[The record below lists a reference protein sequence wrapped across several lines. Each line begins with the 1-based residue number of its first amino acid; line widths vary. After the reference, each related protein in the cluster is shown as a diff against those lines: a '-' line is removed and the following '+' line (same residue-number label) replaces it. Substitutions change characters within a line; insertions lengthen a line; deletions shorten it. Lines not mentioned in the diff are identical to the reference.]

1 MLAACTDITV
11 LDEALLR
18 PGRLQ
23 HHIKLDYPTKID
35 IQEILTEKMREMKCN
50 EDVSV
55 VDLGSILESETDSNV
70 TGADVENL
78 CRRALLSRI
87 REEVKKI
94 KSVTQNA
101 NKNEISDDPLR
112 SSFKEKSKHIDESDG
127 AGMIQTKN
135 VLGKGKVESY
145 EGIDICMR
153 NFLEAFKE
161 CFPSSNRN
169 KNSSEQQSAINT
181 VEKPA
186 ATFAWKGTFAGGIDN
201 NPR

>member
-1 MLAACTDITV
+1 MQR
-11 LDEALLR
+11 ALE
-18 PGRLQ
+18 
-23 HHIKLDYPTKID
+23 YPTKID

-50 EDVSV
+50 PDVSV
-55 VDLGSILESETDSNV
+55 VDLGSILESETDINV

-101 NKNEISDDPLR
+101 NISDSHLS
-112 SSFKEKSKHIDESDG
+112 SSFDEKSKQIVESNGVD
-127 AGMIQTKN
+127 MIKAKN
-135 VLGKGKVESY
+135 VLGTGKIEGY

-161 CFPSSNRN
+161 CFPSSERN
-169 KNSSEQQSAINT
+169 KNSSEEQCGIIPIAKST
-181 VEKPA
+181 ESFV
-186 ATFAWKGTFAGGIDN
+186 WKGTFAGGSSN